1 MATFDLENPEPI
13 AGDELRDEAANLLA
27 TKFGRPTREA
37 RVHGKKVDLLFS
49 RRDFGKETT
58 LLVEA
63 KDYGRN
69 LTRSDLVTI
78 WADYSGIVE
87 KSAPATLLVITRQGL
102 STDAQAYVD
111 EQAGLRHQT
120 IWELENEILGL
131 TDYVRSLT
139 GLFDQDGL
147 SDYYIPGRARL
158 AAYERDHRTLSVK
171 DTLLFEAVTAW
182 IDSEDYQPI
191 AILGGYGAGKSSF
204 VKRLVAH
211 QAERALSDPY
221 ARRPILIGLGEYARY
236 SSLEGL
242 LGGKFTHDF
251 PVDGFNVHHF
261 LELSDKGRLLV
272 ALDGFDEMKHAM
284 TWGDFRAQ
292 IASLNRLTHGKA
304 KVVLSGRPSAFTST
318 EEHVHVLRGLKRYQE
333 GYRRLPDWPEFREY
347 DLEEFTPPERAQF
360 VRGYLGFRGRRAGK
374 AAVDDWIEPRVA
386 EVNRLAD
393 HDPTIFGKPVHAK
406 ILTDLAADPS
416 VDLGRFREGVSRWS
430 LYDIF
435 FNSLAEREVEK
446 SARRPIGEEDRLG
459 FLREVAVWL
468 WLAKGGATA
477 FSAHDLPD
485 ALVDGMAQG
494 DAADLDSLKRE
505 YLTGAF
511 LEKKS
516 GDIFYFGHRSF
527 AEFLVAQ
534 RMVLKKPSPR
544 EQAFYSALLRDGVA
558 EFLAEAPDKAPI
570 RAWVDEVSAAQG
582 ILHLEYFAFLAE
594 AFGGVEA
601 LIEALPSTSIWV
613 PILAAFGTSLEWSD
627 TSWGGLTKALRDPN
641 NNLFF
646 LVVHLLQLQA
656 AADER
661 EPEEFALVIAAAL
674 LDRVFESARVDP
686 DTGKTPI
693 DPHFEDARSLAASV
707 TSGLATNFGD
717 RVMTLRGQR
726 LGQHQSEQ
734 LRQMGV
740 ELTRQP
746 PVALRNLAQDFP
758 LSWSDVLARMSS
770 ANAEK
775 ATAYFRR
782 DNTLRSV
789 FVRSVVQRPLVQV
802 PDRLGLGRRP
812 PAGKPPRGRR

>member
-1 MATFDLENPEPI
+1 MTTFDLENPEPI
-13 AGDELRDEAANLLA
+13 AGDVLRDEAANLLA

-37 RVHGKKVDLLFS
+37 RVHGKKIDLLFS

-58 LLVEA
+58 LFVEA

-69 LTRSDLVTI
+69 LGRAELVTI

-102 STDAQAYVD
+102 STDAQAYVN

-131 TDYVRSLT
+131 SDYVRSLT
-139 GLFDQDGL
+139 RLFDQDGL

-158 AAYERDHRTLSVK
+158 AAYERDLRNLAEA
-171 DTLLFEAVTAW
+171 DILLFEAVTAW
-182 IDSEDYQPI
+182 IDSDDYQPI

-204 VKRLVAH
+204 IKRLVAH

-261 LELSDKGRLLV
+261 LELSDKGRMLV

-284 TWGDFRAQ
+284 SWGDFRAQ

-347 DLEEFTPPERAQF
+347 DLEEFDTAERAQF
-360 VRGYLGFRGRRAGK
+360 VRGYLDFRSQHTGK
-374 AAVDDWIEPRVA
+374 MAEDDWIETRVA

-393 HDPTIFGKPVHAK
+393 QDPAIFGKPVHAK

-416 VDLGRFREGVSRWS
+416 VDLSQFREGVSRWS
-430 LYDIF
+430 LYNIF
-435 FNSLAEREVEK
+435 FTSLAEREVEK
-446 SARRPIGEEDRLG
+446 GARRPIGEEDRLG
-459 FLREVAVWL
+459 FLREVALWL
-468 WLAKGGATA
+468 WLAKGGSTA

-485 ALVDGMAQG
+485 ALVEGMAHG
-494 DAADLDSLKRE
+494 EAADLDSLKRE

-534 RMVLKKPSPR
+534 RMMLKKPSPR

-558 EFLAEAPDKAPI
+558 EFLAEAPDKAAVK
-570 RAWVDEVSAAQG
+570 AWADDVSVAQG

-594 AFGGVEA
+594 AFSGVAA
-601 LIEALPSTSIWV
+601 LIRALPSSSIWT
-613 PILAAFGTSLEWSD
+613 PILTAFGPSLEWSD
-627 TSWGGLTKALRDPN
+627 TSWIGLTKALRDPN

-646 LVVHLLQLQA
+646 LVLQLLQLQA

-661 EPEEFALVIAAAL
+661 RPEELALVIAAAL
-674 LDRVFESARVDP
+674 LDRVFETAKVDP

-693 DPHFEDARSLAASV
+693 DPHFEDARSLAVAV

-717 RVMTLRGQR
+717 RVLTLRGQR
-726 LGQHQSEQ
+726 LGQQQSER

-740 ELTRQP
+740 ELTCHP
-746 PVALRNLAQDFP
+746 PVTLRNLTQDFP
-758 LSWSDVLARMSS
+758 LTWSDVLARMSS
-770 ANAEK
+770 ENAEK

-789 FVRSVVQRPLVQV
+789 FVRSVVQRPTMQA
-802 PDRLGLGRRP
+802 PDRLNRSRRP
-812 PAGKPPRGRR
+812 PPGKPTHGRR